1 MKRLPLIGIIILFMV
16 SGCSGSGT
24 ERKNE
29 NLEVTIET
37 IAACKVSLNGVIENN
52 LNPLFWDWGD
62 NTITK
67 GYFPQEHTY
76 AQDGTYTL
84 VVSSTTGS
92 TKTFY
97 LGLTC
102 PNK

>member
-1 MKRLPLIGIIILFMV
+1 MKRLSLIGIIMLFMV
-16 SGCSGSGT
+16 SGCSDSRAKT
-24 ERKNE
+24 NNE
-29 NLEVTIET
+29 NLQVTIES
-37 IAACKVSLNGVIENN
+37 IVACKVSLNGVIDNN

-76 AQDGTYTL
+76 AQDGAYIL

-102 PNK
+102 PK